1 MEQEEMAT
9 ARMIAVITGR
19 EGRGEAIF
27 FKWWYCVDFGARIQV
42 VGMVWLP
49 V

>member
-27 FKWWYCVDFGARIQV
+27 FLQV
-42 VGMVWLP
+42 VVLC
-49 V
+49 